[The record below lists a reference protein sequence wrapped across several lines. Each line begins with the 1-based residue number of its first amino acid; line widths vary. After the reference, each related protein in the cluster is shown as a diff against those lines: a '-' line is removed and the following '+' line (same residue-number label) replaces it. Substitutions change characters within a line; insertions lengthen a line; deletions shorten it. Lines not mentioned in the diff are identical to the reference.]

1 MLPLEACAGRSDVG
15 GKAETLARARA
26 AGLPV
31 ADGVVVLPGEPVD
44 ATALAAALT
53 RLGAAR
59 FAVRSSSSVEDTAR
73 GSAAGVFHSVVGVR
87 AEEVARAIEEVR
99 GSVDAPAVAAYLL
112 ARGLRREMVKVAVL
126 IQPVVAAERYGVAHS
141 AGATFAVEERGP
153 DEPEWGDVEARAV
166 ERSDGGA
173 LATGLRALE
182 TLVGAPVDAEFAR
195 SGDAVTWLQ
204 ARPLAAATSARTPV
218 TLAERGR
225 WRLDAEHNPDPLST
239 AQASLV
245 ELAESL
251 AVGARLRV
259 VGRYLYVEH
268 GAPPRNTTP
277 IALEELRRRFD
288 GEVAPD
294 CRRALDEADGDG
306 TLDGALAAYAHVYRR
321 YYGEIS
327 PSIGAARRA
336 LDRLLRVHLDEPLT
350 AHGAL
355 LGGLGGA
362 TLLRDQ
368 MLWELG
374 RTPPVVTLEQYL
386 RGFGDHAPAWDV
398 AAATDRERI
407 DRVRALAAELAALP
421 ASPLER
427 HGRAY
432 AASET
437 AAERLRDR
445 LDRGARAEFDALWP
459 LVREALPIAEDDDLL
474 FLRAQATVR
483 RALLA
488 LHAGGDVFEVT
499 LAEARAH
506 DFSRAAERRAERI
519 AAVRR
524 VPPIAFHDGEPEWH
538 SPSARDVLRGAATCG
553 HARGRA
559 VIVRALADAPSSL
572 PPGSVLV
579 VPAIVPSLTP
589 LIANA
594 RALVTDHGG
603 ALSHGATLAR
613 EYGVPAVLGVGRATA
628 LADGVELYVDADTG
642 RVYVLG

>member
-1 MLPLEACAGRSDVG
+1 MLPLEACVGRSDVG
-15 GKAETLARARA
+15 GKAETLARARR
-26 AGLPV
+26 AGLPT
-31 ADGVVVLPGEPVD
+31 ADGVVVLSDERVD
-44 ATALAAALT
+44 PADLQAALALLPGT
-53 RLGAAR
+53 R

-73 GSAAGVFHSVVGVR
+73 GSAAGVFHSVVGVSAAEVGR
-87 AEEVARAIEEVR
+87 AVDEVR
-99 GSVDAPAVAAYLL
+99 GSVDAPAVAAYLA
-112 ARGLRREMVKVAVL
+112 ARGLRREAVKVAVL
-126 IQPVVAAERYGVAHS
+126 IQPVVEAERYGVAHS
-141 AGATFAVEERGP
+141 AGDTFAVEERGP
-153 DEPEWGDVEARAV
+153 GEPEWGDVEARVVA
-166 ERSDGGA
+166 RGDGGA
-173 LATGLRALE
+173 LAAGLRALE
-182 TLVGAPVDAEFAR
+182 TLIGSPVDAEFAR
-195 SGDAVTWLQ
+195 SGDTVTWLQ
-204 ARPLAAATSARTPV
+204 ARPLAAATRTRTPL

-225 WRLDAEHNPDPLST
+225 WRLDAEHNPDPLSA

-245 ELAESL
+245 AFADSL
-251 AVGARLRV
+251 GVGARLRV
-259 VGRYLYVEH
+259 VGRYLYVEQN
-268 GAPPRNTTP
+268 APARNATP

-288 GEVAPD
+288 DEVVPD
-294 CRRALDEADGDG
+294 CRAALDAAGRDA

-327 PSIGAARRA
+327 PAIGAARQK

-374 RTPPVVTLEQYL
+374 RTPPAATLEQYL
-386 RGFGDHAPAWDV
+386 DRFGDHSPAWDV
-398 AAATDRERI
+398 AAATDRERP
-407 DRVRALAAELAALP
+407 DRVHALAAELAALP
-421 ASPLER
+421 SSPLER
-427 HGRAY
+427 HRRAL
-432 AASET
+432 AASEA

-445 LDRGARAEFDALWP
+445 LDRGARAELDALWP

-483 RALLA
+483 RALQA
-488 LHAGGDVFEVT
+488 LHPSGDVFEVT
-499 LAEARAH
+499 LDEARAR
-506 DFSRAAERRAERI
+506 DFSRAAERRAERL
-519 AAVRR
+519 AAARQ
-524 VPPIAFHDGEPEWH
+524 VPPIAFHDGEPQWH
-538 SPSARDVLRGAATCG
+538 SPTARDVLRGAATAG

-579 VPAIVPSLTP
+579 APAIVPSLTP
-589 LIANA
+589 LIAQA

-628 LADGVELYVDADTG
+628 LADGVELYVDGDTG